1 MAQELPTPEEDDDLI
16 GDLRR
21 VTSELDP
28 IPEHVLS
35 AARAAIGWRTIDA
48 ELAELI
54 ADSAVDEP
62 ALLVRGAATQP
73 RSLTFAAAGL
83 TIELEAELA
92 AADDLRL
99 SGQLVP
105 PQPAEVT
112 IRQGQ
117 ALLALRADER
127 GRFATRGIA
136 RGPLSLR
143 CRLGDEP
150 GERRFVETAWTTI

>member
-1 MAQELPTPEEDDDLI
+1 MEQELPTPDDDEALL

-21 VTSELDP
+21 VTNELDP
-28 IPEHVLS
+28 IPEHVLA

-62 ALLVRGAATQP
+62 ALLVRGATAP
-73 RSLTFAAAGL
+73 RSLTFEAPGL
-83 TIELEAELA
+83 TIEIEAEHA
-92 AADDLRL
+92 GADDLHL

-112 IRQGQ
+112 IRQGEG
-117 ALLALRADER
+117 LLALRADER
-127 GRFATRGIA
+127 GRFAARGIA
-136 RGPLSLR
+136 PGPLSLR
-143 CRLGDEP
+143 CRLG
-150 GERRFVETAWTTI
+150 GEVGSRRFVETAWMTI